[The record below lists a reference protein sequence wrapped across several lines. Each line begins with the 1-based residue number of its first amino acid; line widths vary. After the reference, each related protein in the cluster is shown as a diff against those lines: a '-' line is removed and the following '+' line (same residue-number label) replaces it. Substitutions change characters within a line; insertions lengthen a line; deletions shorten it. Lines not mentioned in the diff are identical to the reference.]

1 MGVGTGDGIATE
13 PSSEKALHPLQTDA
27 LLAPPNLD
35 EFRSSSRSVGLSAVG
50 RGKGFRFVLRLLSM
64 CGCVQ
69 NAGHITIH
77 HHHHHQWPPRTA
89 PQPINF
95 ARFRQGGM
103 PMPRC
108 VRPLRRPRPGQ
119 EHDGIRFQTLL
130 ASSLRCR
137 TCWLVVVVS
146 H

>member
-27 LLAPPNLD
+27 LLTPPNLD

-77 HHHHHQWPPRTA
+77 HHHHHSGPPAQRLNPSILRGFVREGCQCPDVCVPFAA
-89 PQPINF
+89 P
-95 ARFRQGGM
+95 G
-103 PMPRC
+103 
-108 VRPLRRPRPGQ
+108 
-119 EHDGIRFQTLL
+119 L
-130 ASSLRCR
+130 AKNTTGFDSKLS
-137 TCWLVVVVS
+137 
-146 H
+146 